1 MMDFIGARYSL
12 KGERKLTTQ
21 DIEGGLQALMQI
33 FVPRFS
39 FQTARFSKLLG
50 LGRFG
55 FEPGNF
61 VDQPIS
67 FGLQLRFLCR
77 KIV

>member
-1 MMDFIGARYSL
+1 
-12 KGERKLTTQ
+12 
-21 DIEGGLQALMQI
+21 MQI
-33 FVPRFS
+33 FLPRFS
-39 FQTARFSKLLG
+39 FQTARFSKFLG

-61 VDQPIS
+61 INQPIS
-67 FGLQLRFLCR
+67 FGLQLGFLYR